1 MKNERTRER
10 CKAAIER
17 RIRHYAL
24 MKNAED
30 KLSAWY
36 LATGYIEAMYDADMI
51 ELDEYNTYMGRL
63 EA

>member
-17 RIRHYAL
+17 RIRHYGL

-36 LATGYIEAMYDADMI
+36 LATGYIEAMYDAEMI
-51 ELDEYNTYMGRL
+51 ELDEYNDYMRRL